1 MKTRE
6 QAVAEKGEW
15 QRKMGMTIESEANAK
30 WREFIDQLEAN
41 NADVYLNL
49 WMKSDK
55 KDPKIISEDWHGWRM
70 LVQGAF
76 LQGYFEGIKKKITGE

>member
-1 MKTRE
+1 MGLTKTKRLE
-6 QAVAEKGEW
+6 AKW
-15 QRKMGMTIESEANAK
+15 QRKMGMTIESEASAK

-49 WMKSDK
+49 WMSRPK
-55 KDPKIISEDWHGWRM
+55 KPQSISEDWQKWRL

>member
-1 MKTRE
+1 
-6 QAVAEKGEW
+6 
-15 QRKMGMTIESEANAK
+15 MTIESEASAK

-41 NADVYLNL
+41 NADMYKNL
-49 WMKSDK
+49 WMKAPKD
-55 KDPKIISEDWHGWRM
+55 DPKVISEDYQQWRY